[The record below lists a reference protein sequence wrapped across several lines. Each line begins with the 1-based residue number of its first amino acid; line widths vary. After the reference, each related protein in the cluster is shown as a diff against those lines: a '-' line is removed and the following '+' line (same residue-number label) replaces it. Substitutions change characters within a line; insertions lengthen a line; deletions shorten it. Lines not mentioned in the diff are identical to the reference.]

1 MSPVPEAA
9 PQLEPGEAAH
19 VQVIPVSCVEKE
31 SATAAPVTSEG
42 PLLVT
47 TIVYVSAAP
56 ALIDVLPSVFVIARS
71 ELSVIVSLSVAL
83 LLVVGLSA
91 TPAGAV
97 TVAVLTRL
105 PVADDFTVAE
115 TV

>member
-56 ALIDVLPSVFVIARS
+56 ALIDVFESVFVIARS
-71 ELSVIVSLSVAL
+71 ELSVIVSVSVAL
-83 LLVVGLSA
+83 LLVGSGSV
-91 TPAGAV
+91 TPAGTAADAV
-97 TVAVLTRL
+97 
-105 PVADDFTVAE
+105 
-115 TV
+115 